1 MTETNWIL
9 VEEKLPK
16 YNTPVLITDE
26 YERIVICVYD
36 SEKGWMYQHGGTYDY
51 TVLAWAELPNPYK
64 VEDDGIANKFKKL
77 RIKGCSIIS
86 KKDIYKA
93 NIRLAPKIKA
103 NQRKLAESA
112 RLGKDFWVGE

>member
-1 MTETNWIL
+1 MTQTNWIL
-9 VEEKLPK
+9 CSEKLPK

-26 YERIVICVYD
+26 YERIDMCVYD
-36 SEKGWMYQHGGTYDY
+36 SEKGWMYQYGGTYDY
-51 TVLAWAELPNPYK
+51 LVLAWAELPNPYK
-64 VEDDGIANKFKKL
+64 VEDEDIADKFKKL
-77 RIKGCSIIS
+77 RIKGCSTIS

-93 NIRLAPKIKA
+93 NNRLAPKIKA